1 MHYFLPSV
9 VETIGE
15 ITSVLPDRIARFIHP
30 RVRVVR
36 LIAVVNFI
44 FSIGYIPPD
53 AISKLTYLVAPVHLY
68 FITFIGYFTYIARR
82 KVGTYNTRHCTSV
95 PQDVV
100 AFFLEYIG
108 IDSKPIFKHIQVDTR
123 IAFFGAFPSN
133 IGVPNTRFPS
143 TSIERVFGSTIA
155 TAEIVTSGAIAIVA
169 VAFIAIAPSTGQ
181 V

>member
-15 ITSVLPDRIARFIHP
+15 ITSVLPDRITRFIHP

-36 LIAVVNFI
+36 LIAVVYFV
-44 FSIGYIPPD
+44 FSIGYISPD
-53 AISKLTYLVAPVHLY
+53 TISEIAYLVAPVHLY
-68 FITFIGYFTYIARR
+68 FVTFIGYLTYIARR
-82 KVGTYNTRHCTSV
+82 KVGTYNTRYCTSV

-108 IDSKPIFKHIQVDTR
+108 IDGKPIFKHIQVDTC
-123 IAFFGAFPSN
+123 IALFGAFPSN
-133 IGVPNTRFPS
+133 IGVPYTRFPS
-143 TSIERVFGSTIA
+143 TGIERVFGSAIT
-155 TAEIVTSGAIAIVA
+155 TAEIVTSGTIAIVA
-169 VAFIAIAPSTGQ
+169 VAFITIAPSTGQ